1 MKRLLAVVV
10 GLVALAA
17 PAPGQ
22 EQPKGQATVKSFTYK
37 KTKQA
42 DLELHVHFPPD
53 WKKGDK
59 RPAIVFFFGGGWEQG
74 SVQQFEPQ
82 AQYLAG
88 RGMVAARA
96 DYRVKSRHNVS
107 PDACVED
114 AKSAVRWIRQNAT
127 MLGVD
132 PDRIVASGGSAG
144 GHIAACTACP
154 GLDAEGED
162 TKVSSRPDAL
172 LLFNPVLRFDGVP
185 QMMRRIGNDEKL
197 GKVISPTLH
206 LTKDTPPAL
215 LFFGKKDDLLK
226 QGEEYLAKSKEVGH
240 QADLFLA
247 DDVGH
252 GFFNA
257 SPWREKTLQR
267 ADEFLASL
275 GYLKGKPTIQVPDA
289 KGIRPDAQPRVKP
302 PAPTHRDVKYGPH
315 ERNVLDFWQAKSDE
329 PAPVLVSIHGG
340 GFLGGDKSVQPQLL
354 KECLDAGISVAAITY
369 RFSNQAIAPASFQD
383 GARAVQFLRAQ
394 AKDWN
399 IDPKRLAATGGSA
412 GAGIS
417 LWLGF
422 HDDMADPKSDD
433 PVLRQSTRLSCMAV
447 FDGQTSYDPRFIRK
461 MFPEKDVYKHGA
473 LARLFDV
480 DLNKLDDLPAEKYK
494 LFEEVSAITHVTK
507 DDPPAL
513 LIYSRRLDAEVT
525 NQGVG
530 IHHALFGQV
539 LKEKMDGMKV
549 PCEFVAGGKRLGG
562 GTPTKVIEFLKEHLG
577 VKE

>member
-1 MKRLLAVVV
+1 MKCFTAIVM
-10 GLVALAA
+10 GLVASVLAA
-17 PAPGQ
+17 PAL
-22 EQPKGQATVKSFTYK
+22 GQAQPQGQGTVKTFTYK
-37 KTKQA
+37 KAKQA
-42 DLELHVHFPPD
+42 DLEMHIHFPPG
-53 WKKGDK
+53 WKKEDK
-59 RPAIVFFFGGGWEQG
+59 WPAVVFFFGGGWEQG
-74 SVQQFEPQ
+74 DVRQFEPQ
-82 AQYLAG
+82 ASYLAG

-114 AKSAVRWIRQNAT
+114 AKSAVRWLRQNAAT
-127 MLGVD
+127 LGVD

-162 TKVSSRPDAL
+162 LKVTSRPSAL

-185 QMMRRIGNDEKL
+185 PLMRRVGDDEKL
-197 GKVISPTLH
+197 GKLISPTLH

-215 LFFGKKDDLLK
+215 LFYGKNDGLLK

-240 QADLFLA
+240 KADLFLA
-247 DDVGH
+247 DGVGH

-257 SPWREKTLQR
+257 PPWRERTLRR

-275 GYLKGKPTIQVPDA
+275 GYLKGEPTIKVPDS
-289 KGIRPDAQPRVKP
+289 QPRPPAKP
-302 PAPTHRDVKYGPH
+302 QVPAPTHRDVKYGPH
-315 ERNVLDFWQAKSDE
+315 ERNVLDFWKARSDG
-329 PAPVLVSIHGG
+329 PAPLLVSIHGG
-340 GFLGGDKSVQPQLL
+340 GFLAGDKSVQPQLL
-354 KECLDAGISVAAITY
+354 KDCLDAGISVAAISY
-369 RFSNQAIAPASFQD
+369 RYSSQAIAPAPFQD
-383 GARAVQFLRAQ
+383 GARAIQFLRSQ

-422 HDDMADPKSDD
+422 RDDMADPKSND
-433 PVLRQSTRLSCMAV
+433 PVLRQSTRLACTVV

-461 MFPEKDVYKHGA
+461 LFPGKEVYKHGA
-473 LARLFDV
+473 LAKLFGV

-494 LFEEVSAITHVTK
+494 LFEEVSAINHVTR
-507 DDPPAL
+507 DDPPVL
-513 LIYSRRLDAEVT
+513 LIYSRPLDAEVT

-530 IHHALFGQV
+530 IHHALFGKA
-539 LKEKMDGMKV
+539 LKEKMDGLDV
-549 PCEFVAGGKRLGG
+549 PCEVVAGGKRLGG
-562 GTPTKVIEFLKEHLG
+562 GTPTRVIDFLKEHLG
-577 VKE
+577 TKK